1 MYFLSQV
8 NTTGKR
14 INTCH
19 IINASYSRDIQYRH
33 TKHLLLELNEESE
46 QISTELF
53 YSQSVNVTSGD
64 DIRENEENTD
74 GMMQHTNVTRPP
86 GQTGSVSTGLR
97 KQLIF
102 VFHVITHWKY

>member
-1 MYFLSQV
+1 MKKV
-8 NTTGKR
+8 NKSALNCFIDEAAVETD
-14 INTCH
+14 
-19 IINASYSRDIQYRH
+19 AP
-33 TKHLLLELNEESE
+33 LLQLDV
-46 QISTELF
+46 
-53 YSQSVNVTSGD
+53 SQSVNVTSGD

-102 VFHVITHWKY
+102 VFHIITHWKY